1 MNPVRQGPSV
11 YGVVGYAFVMNILE
25 KARSV
30 ADDLRKGKDPVK
42 LMNDW
47 GLASRILGRLTND
60 HAAIKQV
67 CDARDLAAL
76 DALLDKIEGKVVA
89 AANAPLPEFPPEEL
103 DRALRAFK
111 KRLQVNRL
119 ADESRLGGRYTSGG
133 RKSAIDAIQPPDDF
147 PREIWLVL
155 VRDGKLKDMGGG
167 FLGEA

>member
-1 MNPVRQGPSV
+1 
-11 YGVVGYAFVMNILE
+11 MNILE

-30 ADDLRKGKDPVK
+30 AEDIKKGKDPLK

-47 GLASRILGRLTND
+47 ELAGRILGRLTKD
-60 HAAIKQV
+60 LGEVKRV
-67 CDARDLAAL
+67 CTERDIAGL
-76 DALLDKIEGKVVA
+76 DALLDKIEGKVTA
-89 AANAPLPEFPPEEL
+89 AASVELPEFPGEEL

-133 RKSAIDAIQPPDDF
+133 RKSGIDAIQPPDEF

-167 FLGEA
+167 FFGEA

>member
-1 MNPVRQGPSV
+1 
-11 YGVVGYAFVMNILE
+11 MNILE

-30 ADDLRKGKDPVK
+30 AEDIKKGKDPVK

-47 GLASRILGRLTND
+47 ELAGRILGRLTKD
-60 HAAIKQV
+60 LSEVKRV
-67 CDARDLAAL
+67 CTERDIAGLE
-76 DALLDKIEGKVVA
+76 ALLDKIEGKVTA
-89 AANAPLPEFPPEEL
+89 AASVELPEFPGEEL

-133 RKSAIDAIQPPDDF
+133 RKSSIDAIQPPDEF

-167 FLGEA
+167 FFGEA